1 MNVTYTQSFETPI
14 DLLWISGEGT
24 ESDWVVTMLSWQPLP
39 GEQPWPSGI
48 GDVLTQGLNEY
59 FQTGCEQALRRWPL
73 RLVGTDFQ
81 QSVWQACQA
90 IPTGQ
95 TWTYGELARHIDRP
109 KASQAIGQALKRNP
123 FPLIIPCHRVV
134 GQSKVGNIGIN
145 QNMGGYMGELDSP
158 IKTFLLTHEGG
169 IDSRVEQLAS

>member
-1 MNVTYTQSFETPI
+1 MSKVSYYTA
-14 DLLWISGEGT
+14 EGLKKLRA
-24 ESDWVVTMLSWQPLP
+24 ELNHLK
-39 GEQPWPSGI
+39 
-48 GDVLTQGLNEY
+48 DVE
-59 FQTGCEQALRRWPL
+59 
-73 RLVGTDFQ
+73 
-81 QSVWQACQA
+81 
-90 IPTGQ
+90 
-95 TWTYGELARHIDRP
+95 RP